1 MRLNRSF
8 LSTLLLLVTLSA
20 ACASTRSVSVG
31 SEAATYSIEVLNS
44 TGRSADVYWSTG
56 GNPKL
61 LGSVAPGRRE
71 RFIIAGATSSNVSV
85 TATDTSG
92 RTLGPYAVELQAGV
106 TKSLTL
112 R

>member
-8 LSTLLLLVTLSA
+8 LGALLLLVTLSS
-20 ACASTRSVSVG
+20 ACASMRSVSVG
-31 SEAATYSIEVLNS
+31 SEGATYSIEVLNS

-61 LGSVAPGRRE
+61 LGSVGAGRRE
-71 RFIIAGATSSNVSV
+71 RFVIAGATSSSVSV
-85 TATDTSG
+85 TARDTSG
-92 RTLGPYAVELQAGV
+92 RTLGPYNVDLQAGV